1 MITPVSVYMRP
12 ERSRIHWQYG
22 RWHETGLETS
32 LKPLSQMRSNVF
44 EKQTSRI
51 MTTPVSVYMR
61 SVRSRLH
68 WQYRLWHETGLE
80 TTLKPLL
87 QIGSDVSE
95 NELRT
100 V

>member
-1 MITPVSVYMRP
+1 
-12 ERSRIHWQYG
+12 
-22 RWHETGLETS
+22 
-32 LKPLSQMRSNVF
+32 
-44 EKQTSRI
+44 

-68 WQYRLWHETGLE
+68 WQYHRWHETGLE

-100 V
+100 VRLRISMTTAAVAAASGVAVLLSFLLSLILGAGLRSASV